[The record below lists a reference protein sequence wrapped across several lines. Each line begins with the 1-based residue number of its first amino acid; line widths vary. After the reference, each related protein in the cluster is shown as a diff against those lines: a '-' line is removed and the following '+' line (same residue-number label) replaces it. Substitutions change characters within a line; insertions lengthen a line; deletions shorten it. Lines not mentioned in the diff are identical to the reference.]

1 MTRLLELLGSL
12 LIVAALVVLVGVLLP
27 SHGHLERSVDVPNPI
42 RQIYDSLNTM
52 RRFPDWSPERRLDPL
67 VTMKYSGERLGPGA
81 SVEWSGNQSVG
92 KGSLTIA
99 SSIEDEQVKMDLDN
113 DFAGVNKTYT
123 IDLVPAENGKTTKI
137 VWNYDVDYGW
147 DLFARYA
154 GLYIH
159 GKPDANV
166 QTALANVSAMLAS
179 FPNVDYKDQDIQVS
193 EVTGV
198 PVLVLP
204 TKSPRTLDEVAE
216 ATAQAVTRIQAVMS
230 RAGLTQ
236 NGPVRIVTS
245 NWGDDSYAFDVAVPV
260 NSTSFSLDGSTQ
272 QITAPVQT
280 DMVGDLDAQP
290 AELTLG
296 QRDDEGQLYV
306 ADNVR
311 ARITYSGPVL
321 TTEYTGS
328 PAALPL
334 LRLQLKAFA
343 ETHGY
348 FYSEMN
354 GGRFWDEVTAT
365 SEEGEETFKVYLPV
379 EP

>member
-1 MTRLLELLGSL
+1 
-12 LIVAALVVLVGVLLP
+12 
-27 SHGHLERSVDVPNPI
+27 
-42 RQIYDSLNTM
+42 
-52 RRFPDWSPERRLDPL
+52 
-67 VTMKYSGERLGPGA
+67 
-81 SVEWSGNQSVG
+81 
-92 KGSLTIA
+92 
-99 SSIEDEQVKMDLDN
+99 
-113 DFAGVNKTYT
+113 
-123 IDLVPAENGKTTKI
+123 
-137 VWNYDVDYGW
+137 
-147 DLFARYA
+147 
-154 GLYIH
+154 
-159 GKPDANV
+159 
-166 QTALANVSAMLAS
+166 
-179 FPNVDYKDQDIQVS
+179 
-193 EVTGV
+193 
-198 PVLVLP
+198 
-204 TKSPRTLDEVAE
+204 
-216 ATAQAVTRIQAVMS
+216 
-230 RAGLTQ
+230 
-236 NGPVRIVTS
+236 
-245 NWGDDSYAFDVAVPV
+245 
-260 NSTSFSLDGSTQ
+260 
-272 QITAPVQT
+272 
-280 DMVGDLDAQP
+280 MVGDLDAQP